1 MAYSTLEDI
10 WAQSD
15 ATDLRQLTDDTGSGT
30 HDEAVVARAI
40 ADADEE
46 IDGYLGSRYA
56 LPLSSVPGVM
66 RKYSVDIAIYNLH
79 SRRGDAMPDIRR
91 ERYEH
96 AMAFLGMVAR
106 GSISLGDNDPD
117 GNPPESGH
125 AEYLSDDRVFTTAI
139 MGRF

>member
-10 WAQSD
+10 WAQLD
-15 ATDLRQLTDDTGSGT
+15 ATDLRQLTNDTDSGI
-30 HDEAVVARAI
+30 HDEAVMARAI

-56 LPLSSVPGVM
+56 LPLSAVPGVI

-96 AMAFLGMVAR
+96 AVAFLGMVAR
-106 GSISLGDNDPD
+106 GSISLEDNDPD
-117 GNPPESGH
+117 DNPPESGH
-125 AEYLSDDRVFTTAI
+125 AEY
-139 MGRF
+139 

>member
-15 ATDLRQLTDDTGSGT
+15 ATDLRQLTDDTDSGT

-56 LPLSSVPGVM
+56 LPLSAVPGVI

-79 SRRGDAMPDIRR
+79 SRRGDTMPDIRR

-96 AMAFLGMVAR
+96 AVAFLGMVAR
-106 GSISLGDNDPD
+106 GSISLGGDDPD

-125 AEYLSDDRVFTTAI
+125 AEYLSDDRVFTAAI